1 MSYYPILDVPGVSGW
16 TKLYNFSP
24 NNWEVRHHREQW
36 INFTFSTGE
45 KWITENLGKL
55 PFGAVRTVNA
65 DEFRGRMKTNT
76 ISLVS
81 LTNTPLPPS
90 SLSLPILSGPRT
102 TTPAWRATIGLSS
115 AYAQTS
121 YQGELDPFPRSGTLL
136 TFGPFLQYGIGI
148 ENFLIF
154 LNVENLAVTRTA
166 EIEIYDASGLNFKGR
181 FTVRNNS
188 SNMISLDDLGLNGE
202 DLPLIICRDMAGIPL
217 YFSRTT
223 DGSFLSLEHTHPPAS
238 FVVHGSRWEAQKL
251 LKKHWFTKVSS

>member
-1 MSYYPILDVPGVSGW
+1 MSYYPILDVPGIAGW

-24 NNWEVRHHREQW
+24 NNWEARHQREQW
-36 INFTFSTGE
+36 INCTFSTGE
-45 KWITENLGKL
+45 KWVTESLGKL
-55 PFGAVRTVNA
+55 PFGAVRTVTAN
-65 DEFRGRMKTNT
+65 ELRGRMKANT
-76 ISLVS
+76 IALLS
-81 LTNTPLPPS
+81 LTHTPLPGN
-90 SLSLPILSGPRT
+90 SLSLPELSNSRT

-115 AYAQTS
+115 AFAQTS

-148 ENFLIF
+148 ENYLFF
-154 LNVENLAVTRTA
+154 LNAENSAITRKA

-188 SNMISLDDLGLNGE
+188 LNMIALDGFGLNGE

-217 YFSRTT
+217 YFSRTS
-223 DGSFLSLEHTHPPAS
+223 DGTFMSLEHTHPPAS

-251 LKKHWFTKVSS
+251 LKKNWFNKARS

>member
-24 NNWEVRHHREQW
+24 NNWEARLQREQW

-45 KWITENLGKL
+45 KWVTETLGKL
-55 PFGAVRTVNA
+55 PFGAVRTVTA
-65 DEFRGRMKTNT
+65 DELRGRKKTNT
-76 ISLVS
+76 ISLLS
-81 LTNTPLPPS
+81 LTHTPLPAS
-90 SLSLPILSGPRT
+90 SLSLPVLSSPKT
-102 TTPAWRATIGLSS
+102 TTPAWRATIGLCSDC
-115 AYAQTS
+115 AQTS

-148 ENFLIF
+148 ENYLIF
-154 LNVENLAVTRTA
+154 LNAENSAVTRTS
-166 EIEIYDASGLNFKGR
+166 ELEIYDANGLNFKGR

-188 SNMISLDDLGLNGE
+188 SNMISLDHLELTGE
-202 DLPLIICRDMAGIPL
+202 DLPLIICRGMAGIPL

-223 DGSFLSLEHTHPPAS
+223 DGAFMSLEHTHPPAS

-251 LKKHWFTKVSS
+251 LKKHWFTKVGS